1 MPKPTR
7 RPSEILQWFRE
18 HPGEVTSLKALSLNL
33 NIPYNTVFVVVKKLV
48 EEGKLR
54 KVGRGLY
61 TLADEESD
69 ADDNRRGGT
78 NAGRGTDASP
88 S

>member
-18 HPGEVTSLKALSLNL
+18 HPGEVTSLKSLSLNL
-33 NIPYNTVFVVVKKLV
+33 NIPYNTVFAVVKQLA
-48 EEGKLR
+48 EEGKLK

-69 ADDNRRGGT
+69 ADDDKRGGI
-78 NAGRGTDASP
+78 NAGRDANASP